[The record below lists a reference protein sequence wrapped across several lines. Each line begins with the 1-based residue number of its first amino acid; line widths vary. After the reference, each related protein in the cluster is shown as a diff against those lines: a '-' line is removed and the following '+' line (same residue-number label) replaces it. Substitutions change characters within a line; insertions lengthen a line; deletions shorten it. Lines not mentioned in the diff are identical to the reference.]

1 MKEVIK
7 MMNKVVEE
15 MNKMAMVEAENRGE
29 YVYIMVWDESNDL
42 EEDEYWEEIDKI
54 NEIIRE
60 ANRNGIRVRSY
71 WESEDE

>member
-1 MKEVIK
+1 

-15 MNKMAMVEAENRGE
+15 MNKMAMVEAENCKE

-42 EEDEYWEEIDKI
+42 EEDEYWREIDKI

>member
-1 MKEVIK
+1 

-15 MNKMAMVEAENRGE
+15 MNKMAMVEAENCKE

-42 EEDEYWEEIDKI
+42 EEDEYWKEIDKI

>member
-1 MKEVIK
+1 

-15 MNKMAMVEAENRGE
+15 MNKMAMVEAENCKE

-42 EEDEYWEEIDKI
+42 EEDEYWREIDKI

-60 ANRNGIRVRSY
+60 ANRNGIRVRSH

>member
-1 MKEVIK
+1 

-42 EEDEYWEEIDKI
+42 DEDEYWEEIKRI

>member
-1 MKEVIK
+1 

-15 MNKMAMVEAENRGE
+15 MNKMAMVEAENRKE

>member
-1 MKEVIK
+1 

-15 MNKMAMVEAENRGE
+15 MNKMAMVEAENCKE

>member
-1 MKEVIK
+1 

-15 MNKMAMVEAENRGE
+15 MNKMAMVEAENCKE
-29 YVYIMVWDESNDL
+29 YVYIMVWDKSNDL
-42 EEDEYWEEIDKI
+42 KEDEYWEEIDRI

>member
-1 MKEVIK
+1 
-7 MMNKVVEE
+7 MMNKIVEE
-15 MNKMAMVEAENRGE
+15 MNKMAMVEAENCKE

-42 EEDEYWEEIDKI
+42 EEDEYWKEIDKI
-54 NEIIRE
+54 NEIIKE